1 MPAGILQAKHEPL
14 RESSMATD
22 ITSLFLNWLPVL
34 VLIGVFVYF
43 VNRSFSVY
51 SGRSGKTHGEMLEE
65 YIVEL
70 KRQNDLIE
78 KMVQDQEARLQRLE
92 STRRSS
98 SGGSGGGGAR

>member
-1 MPAGILQAKHEPL
+1 MT
-14 RESSMATD
+14 TD
-22 ITSLFLNWLPVL
+22 FISLFLTWLPAL
-34 VLIGVFVYF
+34 ILIGVFIYF
-43 VNRSFSVY
+43 INRSTGVY
-51 SGRSGKTHGEMLEE
+51 SGRSGKTHGEMIED

-98 SGGSGGGGAR
+98 SGGSGGGGSR

>member
-1 MPAGILQAKHEPL
+1 MIE
-14 RESSMATD
+14 D
-22 ITSLFLNWLPVL
+22 
-34 VLIGVFVYF
+34 
-43 VNRSFSVY
+43 
-51 SGRSGKTHGEMLEE
+51 

-98 SGGSGGGGAR
+98 SGGSGGGGSR

>member
-1 MPAGILQAKHEPL
+1 MT
-14 RESSMATD
+14 TD
-22 ITSLFLNWLPVL
+22 FIALFLNWLPTL
-34 VLIGVFVYF
+34 VLIGIFVYF
-43 VNRSFSVY
+43 INRSMGVY
-51 SGRSGKTHGEMLEE
+51 SGRSGKTHGEMIEE

-98 SGGSGGGGAR
+98 SGGSGGGGSR